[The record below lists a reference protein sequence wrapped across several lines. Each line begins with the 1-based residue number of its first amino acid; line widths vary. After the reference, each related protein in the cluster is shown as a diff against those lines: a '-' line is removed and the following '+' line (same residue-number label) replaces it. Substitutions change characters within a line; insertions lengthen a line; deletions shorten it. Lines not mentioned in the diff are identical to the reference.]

1 MVFRCVS
8 AVRRV
13 LVGAT
18 LIVAGAA
25 TAAAEVASDTI
36 VKAQNPAIS
45 PVLGG
50 SMVSSSLKMIGALFF
65 CLGVFAIGIR
75 LARRFGPTPK
85 TFRKRRI
92 EIREKLSLNSKSAI
106 FLIAVDN
113 REYLVTS
120 GSEQTSMLPAHSVS
134 APMFSESLD
143 EIYDESGEAHV

>member
-1 MVFRCVS
+1 M
-8 AVRRV
+8 
-13 LVGAT
+13 
-18 LIVAGAA
+18 LIMTGAA
-25 TAAAEVASDTI
+25 TAAAEVASDAI
-36 VKAQNPAIS
+36 AKAQTPAIS

-65 CLGVFAIGIR
+65 CLGVFAIGVR

-85 TFRKRRI
+85 TLRRRRI
-92 EIREKLSLNSKSAI
+92 EVRERLSLNSKSAI

-120 GSEQTSMLPAHSVS
+120 GSEQTSILPAHSVS